1 MDNLE
6 ESKLIM
12 DIVQQRRAKP
22 TIDPMEEKNLQCH
35 GVALH

>member
-6 ESKLIM
+6 ESKLTMDNGQQRRTELIA

-22 TIDPMEEKNLQCH
+22 IIDPME
-35 GVALH
+35 